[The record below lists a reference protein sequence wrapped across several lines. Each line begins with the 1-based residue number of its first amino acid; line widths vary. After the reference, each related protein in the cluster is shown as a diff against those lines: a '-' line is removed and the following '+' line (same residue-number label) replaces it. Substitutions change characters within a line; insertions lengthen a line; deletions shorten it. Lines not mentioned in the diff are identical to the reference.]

1 MSILKSIYKVRN
13 RDSQT
18 YDTLHPETEHSQ
30 VVDFGQG
37 ILSHLQS
44 NVLASAISAMTSDSL
59 FAKMMKL
66 VLDASGVKYSMAQN
80 GYICLGEFFGG
91 LIIQWGTTERP
102 ANYTVAAQLPIAYT
116 STAYIILGI
125 GIVAPDDNN
134 AKNVSNI
141 YNLTTKTSVSFR
153 TENENAPSVRYIA
166 IGR

>member
-1 MSILKSIYKVRN
+1 MSGDRQRGRQAYHGL
-13 RDSQT
+13 
-18 YDTLHPETEHSQ
+18 
-30 VVDFGQG
+30 
-37 ILSHLQS
+37 
-44 NVLASAISAMTSDSL
+44 L
-59 FAKMMKL
+59 FASK
-66 VLDASGVKYSMAQN
+66 
-80 GYICLGEFFGG
+80 
-91 LIIQWGTTERP
+91 QWGSTERP

-125 GIVAPDDNN
+125 GIVAPDDND

>member
-1 MSILKSIYKVRN
+1 MPS
-13 RDSQT
+13 
-18 YDTLHPETEHSQ
+18 
-30 VVDFGQG
+30 
-37 ILSHLQS
+37 
-44 NVLASAISAMTSDSL
+44 SAILPFVSL
-59 FAKMMKL
+59 RTEANTCLLNVIGKL
-66 VLDASGVKYSMAQN
+66 YHFVVSFPPAHDVSFIHCTL
-80 GYICLGEFFGG
+80 
-91 LIIQWGTTERP
+91 QWGTTERP

-153 TENENAPSVRYIA
+153 TENENAPSVRYIT

>member
-1 MSILKSIYKVRN
+1 MRRSSQSGNQQPKQHLLSGLQCRKRLVADILFWDGK
-13 RDSQT
+13 
-18 YDTLHPETEHSQ
+18 
-30 VVDFGQG
+30 
-37 ILSHLQS
+37 
-44 NVLASAISAMTSDSL
+44 
-59 FAKMMKL
+59 
-66 VLDASGVKYSMAQN
+66 
-80 GYICLGEFFGG
+80 
-91 LIIQWGTTERP
+91 QWGTTERP

>member
-1 MSILKSIYKVRN
+1 MPYLPRS
-13 RDSQT
+13 
-18 YDTLHPETEHSQ
+18 
-30 VVDFGQG
+30 
-37 ILSHLQS
+37 
-44 NVLASAISAMTSDSL
+44 
-59 FAKMMKL
+59 
-66 VLDASGVKYSMAQN
+66 VKFHFPTVESV
-80 GYICLGEFFGG
+80 
-91 LIIQWGTTERP
+91 QWGTTERP

-153 TENENAPSVRYIA
+153 TENENAPSVRYIT

>member
-1 MSILKSIYKVRN
+1 MSHGDVTKIALIHRHQLNFPSAL
-13 RDSQT
+13 S
-18 YDTLHPETEHSQ
+18 LL
-30 VVDFGQG
+30 VV
-37 ILSHLQS
+37 
-44 NVLASAISAMTSDSL
+44 
-59 FAKMMKL
+59 K
-66 VLDASGVKYSMAQN
+66 
-80 GYICLGEFFGG
+80 
-91 LIIQWGTTERP
+91 QWGTTERP

-153 TENENAPSVRYIA
+153 TENENSPSVRYIT

>member
-1 MSILKSIYKVRN
+1 MSHGDVIKIQLIHRHQLNFLYA
-13 RDSQT
+13 
-18 YDTLHPETEHSQ
+18 LLLL
-30 VVDFGQG
+30 VV
-37 ILSHLQS
+37 
-44 NVLASAISAMTSDSL
+44 
-59 FAKMMKL
+59 K
-66 VLDASGVKYSMAQN
+66 
-80 GYICLGEFFGG
+80 
-91 LIIQWGTTERP
+91 QWGTTERP

-125 GIVAPDDNN
+125 GIVAPEDNN